1 MQTFTSLEYLKI
13 DVASNFGLDK
23 AKWKDRLAW
32 FDQHEDVLETLT
44 KKADKPALYHA
55 GVQAYRQAKQ
65 GKPIGYPI
73 SLDAT
78 ASGLQLL
85 SIMAG
90 CRKSA
95 ERCNV
100 VVPLGSNGEPV
111 DDPERENAY
120 TYVYD
125 RMTAKLNTT
134 STIGYDPVKQA
145 IMTALYSSKAV
156 PRDTFG
162 EGTDLLACFYD
173 TMQEV
178 LPGAWSLNE
187 ALLGTWQ
194 PTALEHSWVLPDNFH
209 VKVKVKAVS
218 KYHANFLGNPVEVFI
233 TENRPVEE
241 GRSNPANLTHSLDGM
256 VARELTNRCMFNVKD
271 NLAVVMALDSAGTS
285 RTREKDQMV
294 LTLWEHYRKSGF
306 LSTRILAYLD
316 KHNMGLVSSDVI
328 ASMIESFPERPFKI
342 LSIHDCFRV
351 HPNYGNDLRRQYNQI
366 LSDLARSNILKFC
379 VEQIVGHPVTVQK
392 DKCFANEVLNAE
404 YALS

>member
-32 FDQHEDVLETLT
+32 FDQHEPVLETLT
-44 KKADKPALYHA
+44 KQAENPALYHA
-55 GVQAYRQAKQ
+55 GVQAYRKAVK
-65 GKPIGYPI
+65 GEAIGYPI

-100 VVPLGSNGEPV
+100 VIPLGSENNP
-111 DDPERENAY
+111 DRENAY

-125 RMTAKLNTT
+125 TMTSKLNTT
-134 STIGYDPVKQA
+134 STIGYGPVKQA

-162 EGTDLLACFYD
+162 EGTELLQCFYD
-173 TMQEV
+173 TVAEV
-178 LPGAWSLNE
+178 LPGAWNLNE

-194 PTALEHSWVLPDNFH
+194 PNALEHSWVLPDNFH
-209 VKVKVKAVS
+209 VRVKVKAV
-218 KYHANFLGNPVEVFI
+218 KKHYANFLGNPVEVFI
-233 TENRPVEE
+233 TENGPVEQ
-241 GRSNPANLTHSLDGM
+241 GRSNPANLTHSLDGL
-256 VARELTNRCMFNVKD
+256 VARELTARCMFDMKE
-271 NLAVVMALDSAGTS
+271 NLKVVMALDSKGTS
-285 RTREKDQMV
+285 RTREQDQLV
-294 LTLWEHYRKSGF
+294 LTLWDHYQKSGF
-306 LSTRILAYLD
+306 LSVRILSVLD
-316 KHNMGLVSSDVI
+316 DKNMGLVNSDVI
-328 ASMIESFPERPFKI
+328 ATMIQSFPERPFKI

-351 HPNYGNDLRRQYNQI
+351 HPNYGNDLRKQYNQI